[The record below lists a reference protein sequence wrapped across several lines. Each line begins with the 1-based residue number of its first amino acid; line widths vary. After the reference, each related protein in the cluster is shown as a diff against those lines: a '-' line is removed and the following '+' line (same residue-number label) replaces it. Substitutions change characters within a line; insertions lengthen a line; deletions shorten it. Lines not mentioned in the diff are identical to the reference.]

1 MKTDT
6 EKERIPL
13 REVDHSLY
21 TTDSACQY
29 FLDNNDRLY
38 TRYKDIGPLV
48 ACTPSGMP
56 EEEVPAGK
64 FKFPQKESFVEKLEP
79 LVKQVTLILPG
90 PETAKAVFVP
100 GKILREPEYDE
111 NQRQEVF
118 PVQAADGKIYSCPV
132 FNLMITANSKNEHEL
147 NFLGLVSKRQLLRLK
162 RLTKLAQKSSFGL
175 PQNVDEAY
183 AQAFRKH
190 FDYTVK
196 GIQRGE
202 LGTAS
207 LAAVMDLVKQKKFLP
222 RSIYNAVK
230 SNSPAANHTAADAKE
245 EVEFCCGKKRVLN
258 R

>member
-6 EKERIPL
+6 EKERISL

-38 TRYKDIGPLV
+38 TRYKRGGPLI
-48 ACTPSGMP
+48 ACTSSGMP

-118 PVQAADGKIYSCPV
+118 PVQAADGKIYACPV

-245 EVEFCCGKKRVLN
+245 EVELCCGKKRVLN